1 MSERLPGP
9 LPAGLPPEV
18 DFDVLAVGEL
28 QVEMLANR
36 LGPLSEASSFA
47 RAPGGDLARVV
58 AGVARLGRR
67 AAFLGLVGDDPFG
80 RSLIRALQDYDVDTT
95 YVGVHSRGRT
105 PVAFV
110 SRSVADEPDEAS
122 GAEEPG
128 PARDKQ
134 YLFYREGGAD
144 QLLSP
149 AWVLPEA
156 VARARVLVGSGVA
169 LASALPR
176 AALHAA
182 IGHAVASGVAVAFDV
197 NWRPTLWHYPERAR
211 DLYHAV
217 LPHVDILQLSA
228 ADLIM
233 LTGGVAT
240 TEGARLAAI
249 LHAWVARLV
258 AGRARPLLIALTQGP
273 DGCTYGLWRPGGQG
287 LEVVHLPTFEAPVKD
302 RSGAGDAFLAG
313 LLVALLDRLAPPNG
327 ETPAGARLDVGALA
341 VSDLAEIF
349 TWANAS
355 GALAT
360 TRRGTMAGLPVRN
373 TVLRLVKGR
382 RGAGP

>member
-1 MSERLPGP
+1 
-9 LPAGLPPEV
+9 
-18 DFDVLAVGEL
+18 
-28 QVEMLANR
+28 
-36 LGPLSEASSFA
+36 
-47 RAPGGDLARVV
+47 
-58 AGVARLGRR
+58 
-67 AAFLGLVGDDPFG
+67 
-80 RSLIRALQDYDVDTT
+80 
-95 YVGVHSRGRT
+95 
-105 PVAFV
+105 
-110 SRSVADEPDEAS
+110 
-122 GAEEPG
+122 
-128 PARDKQ
+128 
-134 YLFYREGGAD
+134 
-144 QLLSP
+144 
-149 AWVLPEA
+149 VLPEA

-182 IGHAVASGVAVAFDV
+182 IGHAAASGVAVAFDV

-211 DLYHAV
+211 DLYQAV
-217 LPHVDILQLSA
+217 LPYVDILQLSV

-240 TEGARLAAI
+240 TEGGRLGAI

-313 LLVALLDRLAPPNG
+313 LLVALLDRLALSGGDAP
-327 ETPAGARLDVGALA
+327 EAGARLDVGALA

-360 TRRGTMAGLPVRN
+360 TRRGAMAGLPGRN

-382 RGAGP
+382 RGAAP